1 MSQIP
6 LRNAAFQ
13 IDAFDCDLSQS
24 RFEDSLLA
32 GASFKYSSFEGAQF
46 ELVRMDGAQMKNV
59 SFEGAQMERVSFVNC
74 HVKHGRY
81 AGFTIDG
88 IPVDAL
94 LKSYHA
100 ENA

>member
-6 LRNAAFQ
+6 LRNAAFK
-13 IDAFDCDLSQS
+13 IDAFDCDLTQS

-32 GASFKYSSFEGAQF
+32 GSEFKYSSFEGASF
-46 ELVRMDGAQMKNV
+46 ELVRMDGAKMKNV
-59 SFEGAQMERVSFVNC
+59 SFEGVTMERVSFVNC

-81 AGFTIDG
+81 SGFTIDG

-94 LKSYHA
+94 LKSYNAEHA
-100 ENA
+100 